1 MRGDGFGGGV
11 GGGGGDIQPR
21 LNTVERRR
29 RGRSELNI

>member
-11 GGGGGDIQPR
+11 GGGGDIQPR

>member
-11 GGGGGDIQPR
+11 GLGGRDIQPR

-29 RGRSELNI
+29 RGLSEINI